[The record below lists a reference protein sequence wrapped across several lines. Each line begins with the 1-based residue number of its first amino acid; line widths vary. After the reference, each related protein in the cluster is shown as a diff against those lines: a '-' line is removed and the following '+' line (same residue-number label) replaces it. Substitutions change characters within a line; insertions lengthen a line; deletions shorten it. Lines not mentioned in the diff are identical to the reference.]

1 MVVRVGVIDDHRAM
15 LVGVT
20 AIIQSHPGFQVVAAG
35 RSVAELLAA
44 KERMDVILLDLT
56 LSDGST
62 PAHNVAALIGAGA
75 PVLVHASLEPLA
87 VIRAA
92 ARAGAVGMV
101 DKAGEAP
108 RLMAALRA
116 AVRGELPGG
125 DWTASIARVP
135 SAPVRIALSAREAEV
150 FARYAV
156 GATADSVA
164 QALFITRE
172 TVLDHVR
179 RIRGK
184 YAAAGRPAATK
195 VDLYR
200 RAVEDGY
207 IHPQQ

>member
-1 MVVRVGVIDDHRAM
+1 M

-20 AIIQSHPGFQVVAAG
+20 AIIQSHPGFQVVATC

-44 KERMDVILLDLT
+44 EERMDVILLDLT

-62 PAHNVAALIGAGA
+62 PGRNVAALMRAGA
-75 PVLVHASLEPLA
+75 PVLVHTSLEPLA

-92 ARAGAVGMV
+92 AKAGAVGMV
-101 DKAGEAP
+101 DKAAEPP
-108 RLMAALRA
+108 RLMTALRA

-125 DWTASIARVP
+125 DWAAALARMP
-135 SAPVRIALSAREAEV
+135 ATPIRISLTARETEV
-150 FARYAV
+150 FSRYAA
-156 GATADSVA
+156 GATADIVA
-164 QALFITRE
+164 QELFVTRD

-184 YAAAGRPAATK
+184 YAAVGRPAATK

-200 RAVEDGY
+200 RAIEDGY
-207 IHPQQ
+207 IQPQH

>member
-1 MVVRVGVIDDHRAM
+1 MVVRVGIIDDHRAM
-15 LVGVT
+15 LVGVA

-35 RSVAELLAA
+35 RSVAELLGAR
-44 KERMDVILLDLT
+44 ERMDVILLDLA

-62 PAHNVAALIGAGA
+62 PAHNVTALVGSGA

-108 RLMAALRA
+108 CLMAALRA

-125 DWTASIARVP
+125 DWTASISRVP
-135 SAPVRIALSAREAEV
+135 SAPVRIPLSAREAEV
-150 FARYAV
+150 FTRYAA

-207 IHPQQ
+207 IHPLL